1 MIKKL
6 LFILCVIGFIKSYSQ
21 LQKLKGE
28 WILDRIVKSD
38 GKNLEINDPRYSM
51 FLFYNIAPNVVSVHD
66 TKFKATFNHNTINL
80 ENRTFKYWFEDDYL
94 LLQEGEEVSLLL
106 KPEVFIKKHP
116 EFKPKIEI
124 RNNDSLLIANKII
137 HPIFNNEKSFDFFLL
152 QFMEEENL
160 RDINDLYFKS
170 EYVLTKDNKITNI
183 QVLDKLTPSYETKFI
198 QALKKAEK
206 HFQNPYGIN
215 MLVTHETHLSKLY
228 NNLSY
233 KSDKKLFDI
242 IREGTKYFN
251 ENKFEDAIEEFSK
264 LDELQIKDNR
274 FIMRFHEG
282 YTKLG
287 ISYLAVGKKDQACMN
302 FKKVGNITDF
312 QVRNFL
318 IDFCK

>member
-1 MIKKL
+1 MTKKIF
-6 LFILCVIGFIKSYSQ
+6 FIFCLIGFIKNYSQ
-21 LQKLKGE
+21 QKLKGE

-51 FLFYNIAPNVVSVHD
+51 FLFYKINANEVSIHN
-66 TKFKATFNHNTINL
+66 TKFKAKFNKDLINL
-80 ENRTFKYWFEDDYL
+80 EDRTFKYWFEEDYL
-94 LLQEGEEVSLLL
+94 LLQEGDDISLLL
-106 KPEVFIKKHP
+106 KPEDFIKKHP

-137 HPIFNNEKSFDFFLL
+137 HPIFNNEKTFASFLS
-152 QFMEEENL
+152 QFMEKENL
-160 RDINDLYFKS
+160 MDINDLYFKG
-170 EYVLTKDNKITNI
+170 EYILTKDNKIKNVKI
-183 QVLDKLTPSYETKFI
+183 LDKLTPNYETQFI
-198 QALKKAEK
+198 QALKQAEK
-206 HFQNPYGIN
+206 YFKNPYGID

-242 IREGTKYFN
+242 ISEGSKYFN
-251 ENKFEDAIEEFSK
+251 ENKFEKAIEKFSK

-287 ISYLAVGKKDQACMN
+287 ISYLAVGEKDKACIN
-302 FKKVGNITDF
+302 FKKVGNIMDF

>member
-1 MIKKL
+1 M
-6 LFILCVIGFIKSYSQ
+6 
-21 LQKLKGE
+21 
-28 WILDRIVKSD
+28 
-38 GKNLEINDPRYSM
+38 
-51 FLFYNIAPNVVSVHD
+51 
-66 TKFKATFNHNTINL
+66 
-80 ENRTFKYWFEDDYL
+80 
-94 LLQEGEEVSLLL
+94 
-106 KPEVFIKKHP
+106 
-116 EFKPKIEI
+116 
-124 RNNDSLLIANKII
+124 
-137 HPIFNNEKSFDFFLL
+137 
-152 QFMEEENL
+152 
-160 RDINDLYFKS
+160 
-170 EYVLTKDNKITNI
+170 
-183 QVLDKLTPSYETKFI
+183 
-198 QALKKAEK
+198 
-206 HFQNPYGIN
+206 
-215 MLVTHETHLSKLY
+215 
-228 NNLSY
+228 SY